1 MKKLIPILAAVFA
14 ALALQSCSATFHAS
28 HRHPVPPRT
37 VVHVDVRPGH
47 NPHVRKHVRKYRKY
61 ARNNRNDRNYRND
74 RRAGR
79 AGRDY
84 GMRPGA
90 PVPPHAP
97 VPPRR
102 PRH

>member
-14 ALALQSCSATFHAS
+14 ALALQSCSTTIHAS
-28 HRHPVPPRT
+28 HRHPVPPRA

-47 NPHVRKHVRKYRKY
+47 NPHARKQVRKYRKY
-61 ARNNRNDRNYRND
+61 AQSYRSNRNYR
-74 RRAGR
+74 RG
-79 AGRDY
+79 GRDY

-90 PVPPHAP
+90 PVPPRTPVPPRAP